1 MTAEPAQADPHAG
14 HVQASDQQ
22 PDPHAGHSLAGP
34 QTQDPHA
41 DHAPGQSS
49 NPHAGHAMPSM
60 SQTQAPPVAPPPP
73 AAFSGPEHAGT
84 TIFDPELFLRNRE
97 EELIREHGGYVTWMA
112 LADQIEYRA
121 QDGPDGYKWDIPGW
135 YGGDYSNTWCQN
147 EGAR

>member
-22 PDPHAGHSLAGP
+22 PDPHAGHSLAEP

-84 TIFDPELFLRNRE
+84 TIFDQELFLRKRE
-97 EELIREHGGYVTWMA
+97 RSEEHTSELQSLMRISYAVFCLKKKKQQT
-112 LADQIEYRA
+112 
-121 QDGPDGYKWDIPGW
+121 
-135 YGGDYSNTWCQN
+135 N
-147 EGAR
+147 